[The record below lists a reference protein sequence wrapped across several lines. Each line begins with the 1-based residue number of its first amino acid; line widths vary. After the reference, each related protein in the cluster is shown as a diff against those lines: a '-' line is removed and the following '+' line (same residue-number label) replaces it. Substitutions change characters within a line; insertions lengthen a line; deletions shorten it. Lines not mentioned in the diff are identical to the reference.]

1 MTYVETI
8 KDLVGD
14 NAGPL
19 VKFHNLDKGLLVI
32 MHSHDTS
39 HIDND

>member
-8 KDLVGD
+8 MDLVGD
-14 NAGPL
+14 NRGPL

-32 MHSHDTS
+32 QHGLDTS

>member
-19 VKFHNLDKGLLVI
+19 VKFHNLDKGLFGDLAQAGYI
-32 MHSHDTS
+32 GY
-39 HIDND
+39 